1 MSWSDR
7 NDQRENTTW
16 SRYTPELLEKY
27 IRTEFWKS
35 ETMAEVWDRNA
46 RQYPDREGLI
56 DSKRRLTWSQAKQWI
71 DRVVIGFLDLGIK
84 RDELIVIQLPNS
96 VELCMLRVVCEKAGV
111 LCLPVLRTLRHK
123 EIGDII
129 SFTKAAGIVISWKHR
144 DFDYY
149 AMIENIRPN
158 LPELRHVFVAGDEV
172 PPGVISLN
180 KLAEESRKEKY
191 SPDYLKER
199 SYGAM
204 EISLINPTTGTTGF
218 PKFVGYKMCAR
229 LIFGRGLVDIL
240 SLTHED
246 VVAALPPAA
255 GGPNLPVYFGAPLAA
270 SKIVMLDHWK
280 VSDALKLIE
289 KEKVTVVC
297 SVPAQ
302 LGMIVQHPS
311 IKDYDLSSI
320 KVWFS
325 AGAVLPF
332 NLGKAVEEKVGGM
345 VLSCYGAIDFGGMV
359 MPRSEDP
366 PEVRLLTV
374 GRPQVGTEI
383 KLVND
388 AGEEVP
394 QGDIGEVWGSGPSCA
409 AGYYQDPKATR
420 QTWTEDG
427 WFKTGDLGKLD
438 EQGNLVIVGRKKDMI
453 IRGGQNIYA
462 IELENLL
469 LSHHKIREVAI
480 VGMPDPIMGER
491 TCAYVVLEPGENLA
505 LEEVTFFLKDKQIA
519 TFKLPERLE
528 IIDKMPLAG
537 DQKFDKKALRALIA
551 EKIKPKEEESP

>member
-1 MSWSDR
+1 LV
-7 NDQRENTTW
+7 E
-16 SRYTPELLEKY
+16 EY
-27 IRTEFWKS
+27 IRTGFWKS

-46 RQYPDREGLI
+46 RQYPDREGVI

-71 DRVVIGFLDLGIK
+71 DRVVLGFLELGLK

-123 EIGDII
+123 EMGDII
-129 SFTKAAGIVISWKHR
+129 RFTKAAGIVIPWKYR

-149 AMIENIRPN
+149 AMIENIRPD
-158 LPELRHVFVAGDEV
+158 LPKLRHVFVAGDEV

-180 KLAEESRKEKY
+180 KLSKEPRGEKY
-191 SPDYLKER
+191 SFDYLKER

-255 GGPNLPVYFGAPLAA
+255 GGPNLPIYFGAPLAA
-270 SKIVMLDHWK
+270 SKIVMLERWK

-289 KEKVTVVC
+289 KERVTVVC

-302 LGMIVQHPS
+302 LGMIVQHPL
-311 IKDYDLSSI
+311 IKDYDLSSL
-320 KVWFS
+320 KAWFS

-332 NLGKAVEEKVGGM
+332 NLGKEVEEKLGGM

-366 PEVRLLTV
+366 VEVRLLTV

-383 KLVND
+383 KLVNT
-388 AGEEVP
+388 AGKQVP
-394 QGDIGEVWGSGPSCA
+394 QGDIGEVWGRGPSCA

-420 QTWTEDG
+420 QMWTEDG

-462 IELENLL
+462 IEIENLL
-469 LSHHKIREVAI
+469 LSHQKICEVAI

-491 TCAYVVLEPGENLA
+491 TCAYVVLEPGESLT

-537 DQKFDKKALRALIA
+537 DQKFDKKALRAMIA
-551 EKIKPKEEESP
+551 QKIKAKEEQSP